1 MRQPL
6 INKHFIHIPC
16 YLLRQLDSFPLLLQI
31 ALFETAINQK
41 RQAFRLPEKLI
52 MALPYLIKH
61 IYNSGTEEVIRRG
74 KKIHALGNV
83 ELVEYDE
90 LMANVV
96 FRVKDD
102 GYATFY
108 KVHINQFKD
117 PKTLS
122 LRCSCPYNL
131 SEICRHKAGA
141 LFYLQDLLDRN
152 QLGEKET
159 SYDQKHTVVKMKQL
173 DLKLIRMLSAPESFE
188 KAENYLRSNRSN
200 ILEAKDER
208 VLAELEYEGQLYK
221 ILLQKNEERNFDT
234 SCACKTDQAHP
245 LCVHKVIV
253 LLQLLHNYGPGY
265 FDTIRNWDKEKNKL
279 LALYGYSLSD
289 DLTGKFEFTYTDG
302 KPFLRVLDTTIKRV
316 SLNPAADLRPKPVEE
331 AAPVAAAAEPLPE
344 EEEINE
350 RELQKLGVVITF
362 NETQYPYLQFDAV
375 QGDADESLTRYTGK
389 AARLDLGR
397 FVNTEQFSEDDKIT
411 LQQLRKLLP
420 AEVSRYLDRNSPFSG
435 IWENIIQQHDDE
447 LPEETRH
454 LINEYLHPKIQ
465 KLFAELSTG
474 NFVFYLPQGK
484 PFTTANIQQAEL
496 ATEPIS
502 PDFEVNYQNGIYEV
516 ACRVKLPLADL
527 NVSEN
532 ESRSPMLFQYHNQFF
547 TWKRTEDI
555 MIIEQFQKDGK
566 VRIPAEQ
573 WAAQLQQFILPLS
586 KEYNVHFGN
595 VQKEEV
601 KDIRPEVKV
610 MLREKGEYLLFQP
623 VFTYKGYDVR
633 STDKEKVI
641 LPVADK
647 LYVIQRNLEAER
659 EFVHKIESLHSHF
672 IRPQEGDTLALK
684 GTEVLKNNWFF
695 LFVDAVKEMNIPVF
709 GFDALKNFRFN
720 TAKPSTKIY
729 ISSNTDWFDAKV
741 EIHFGDQ
748 KVTVDEVKRAL
759 GNKQQFVQLEDG
771 TLGILPEEWIK
782 KYSLLF
788 RVGEGKSGNMKLSK
802 YHFSVIEELY
812 LQRDEEELFFQLE
825 EKYERLKSNHSIK
838 EVPAP
843 AHLKKILRP
852 YQESGFQWLNYLR
865 EVQWGGI
872 LADDMGLGKTIQALS
887 FLHHLKEENGSL
899 KALVVCP
906 TTLMYNWQNEIKKFT
921 PGISFYVHHGGGRTR
936 ENLASHH
943 ADVIITTYGTLR
955 SDIKQFVEVSFDY
968 VVLDESQAIK
978 NPSSKV
984 TKAAGLIKAKNRLC
998 LSGTPLQNNTFDIY
1012 AQMNFLNPGMLG
1024 SVEFFKQE
1032 FSIPIDK
1039 FGEKEQ
1045 KEHLRKLLYP
1055 FILRRTKEQV
1065 AKDLPEKQEMVL
1077 FCEMGDEQRRI
1088 YDAFRNDYRDKILGV
1103 VDNQGIQK
1111 SQLTILQGLMKLRQ
1125 ICDSPA
1131 IVKDEEK
1138 FPNASVKLEEIGREI
1153 TENISN
1159 HKALV
1164 FSQFLGMLSLI
1175 KEKMKELGVDYEYFD
1190 GSSTVAERER
1200 AIERFQNDENCRVFL
1215 ISLKAGGVGLN
1226 LTAADYVYIV
1236 DPWWNPAVEQQAIDR
1251 THRIGQTKN
1260 IFAYRMICTDTVE
1273 DKILKLQER
1282 KRSLARELITDDE
1295 GFVKSLTREDV
1306 EYLFS

>member
-1 MRQPL
+1 
-6 INKHFIHIPC
+6 
-16 YLLRQLDSFPLLLQI
+16 
-31 ALFETAINQK
+31 
-41 RQAFRLPEKLI
+41 
-52 MALPYLIKH
+52 MALPYLVKH

-83 ELVEYDE
+83 ELIEYDD
-90 LMANVV
+90 LMASVI

-141 LFYLQDLLDRN
+141 LFHLQDMLDKNLLGDR
-152 QLGEKET
+152 ET
-159 SYDQKHTVVKMKQL
+159 VYDQRHTVVKMKQL
-173 DLKLIRMLSAPESFE
+173 ELKLIRMLSAQANFE
-188 KAENYLRSNRSN
+188 AAENYLRSTRSN
-200 ILEAKDER
+200 IIEAKDER
-208 VLAELEYEGQLYK
+208 VYAELEYEGEAFK
-221 ILLQKNEERNFDT
+221 VVIQKNEERNFDT
-234 SCACKTDQAHP
+234 SCTCQSDTEHP
-245 LCVHKVIV
+245 LCVHKNIV
-253 LLQLLHNYGPGY
+253 LLQLLHNYGPNY
-265 FDTIRNWDKEKNKL
+265 FDSIRNWDKEKNKL
-279 LALYGYSLSD
+279 LALYGYSLTD
-289 DLTGKFEFTYTDG
+289 DLKGKFEFTYADS
-302 KPFLRVLDTTIKRV
+302 KPFLRVLDTSIKRV
-316 SLNPAADLRPKPVEE
+316 SLNPGAERPKPVEQE
-331 AAPVAAAAEPLPE
+331 FGSSHGMVMAE
-344 EEEINE
+344 EEPVKTI
-350 RELQKLGVVITF
+350 LKLGVVITA
-362 NETQYPYLQFDAV
+362 NELQYPYVILEAV
-375 QGDADESLTRYTGK
+375 QGEADEELTKYITK
-389 AARLDLGR
+389 TVKIDLAK
-397 FVNTEQFSEDDKIT
+397 FVNTEVFSEEDKML
-411 LQQLRKLLP
+411 LQQLRKLMP
-420 AEVSRYLDRNSPFSG
+420 GEVGRYLNRNSPFSG

-454 LINEYLHPKIQ
+454 LINEYLHPKFK
-465 KLFAELSTG
+465 KLFTELATSR
-474 NFVFYLPQGK
+474 FVFYLQPSK
-484 PFTTANIQQAEL
+484 IFTTSNLLPAEL
-496 ATEPIS
+496 VEQFIS
-502 PDFEVNYQNGIYEV
+502 PEFEVNYANGKYEV
-516 ACRVKLPLADL
+516 DCRVKLPLADL
-527 NVSEN
+527 NISDN
-532 ESRSPMLFQYHNQFF
+532 ESESALLFQYHNQFF
-547 TWKRTEDI
+547 TWQRSEDI
-555 MIIEQFQKDGK
+555 NLVEKFLPSGK
-566 VRIPAEQ
+566 ISIAAED
-573 WAAQLQQFILPLS
+573 WAVQLQQFILPLS
-586 KEYNVHFGN
+586 KEYNVHFTN
-595 VQKEEV
+595 VQKEEI
-601 KDIRPEVKV
+601 KDLKPEVKV

-623 VFTYKGYDVR
+623 VFNYRGYDVR
-633 STDKEKVI
+633 ISDKEKII

-647 LYVIQRNLEAER
+647 LLVIHRNLEAEK
-659 EFVHKIESLHSHF
+659 EFIQKIESLHSAF
-672 IRPQEGDTLALK
+672 IRPVEGNVLALK
-684 GTEVLKNNWFF
+684 GSDVLRNNWFF

-709 GFDALKNFRFN
+709 GFEALKNFRFN
-720 TAKPSTKIY
+720 TAKPSTKIF
-729 ISSNTDWFDAKV
+729 ISSNTDWFDAKI
-741 EIHFGDQ
+741 EIQFGEQ
-748 KVTVDEVKRAL
+748 KVTVEEVKKAL

-788 RVGEGKSGNMKLSK
+788 RVGDGKQGNMKLSK

-812 LQRDEEELFFQLE
+812 LQRDEQELFFQLE
-825 EKYERLKSNHSIK
+825 EKYERLKDNHSIK

-843 AHLKKILRP
+843 AHLKDILRP

-887 FLHHLKEENGSL
+887 FIHHLKEENGSL

-906 TTLMYNWQNEIKKFT
+906 TTLMFNWQNEIKKFT
-921 PGISFYVHHGGGRTR
+921 PSLTFSVHHGGNRSR
-936 ENLASHH
+936 ESLAS
-943 ADVIITTYGTLR
+943 AEIDVIITTYGTLR
-955 SDIKQFVEVSFDY
+955 SDIKQFVDVQFDY
-968 VVLDESQAIK
+968 VILDESQAIK
-978 NPSSKV
+978 NPGSKV
-984 TKAAGLIKAKNRLC
+984 TKAAGLLRAKNRLC
-998 LSGTPLQNNTFDIY
+998 LSGTPLQNNTFDIF

-1032 FSIPIDK
+1032 FSVPIDK

-1045 KEHLRKLLYP
+1045 KDHLRKLLYP

-1077 FCEMGDEQRRI
+1077 FCEMGDEQRKI
-1088 YDAFRNDYRDKILGV
+1088 YEAYRNDYRDKILGV
-1103 VDNQGIQK
+1103 VENQGIQK

-1131 IVKDEEK
+1131 IVKEEER
-1138 FPNASVKLEEIGREI
+1138 FPNVSVKLEEIGREI

-1159 HKALV
+1159 HKALI
-1164 FSQFLGMLSLI
+1164 FSQFLGMLALI

-1190 GSSTVAERER
+1190 GSSTVAEREK
-1200 AIERFQNDENCRVFL
+1200 AITRFQNDENCRVFL

-1282 KRSLARELITDDE
+1282 KRNLAKDLITDDE
-1295 GFVKSLTREDV
+1295 GFVKSLTKEDV

>member
-1 MRQPL
+1 
-6 INKHFIHIPC
+6 
-16 YLLRQLDSFPLLLQI
+16 
-31 ALFETAINQK
+31 
-41 RQAFRLPEKLI
+41 

-108 KVHINQFKD
+108 KVHITQFKD

-141 LFYLQDLLDRN
+141 LFHLQDLLDRN

-173 DLKLIRMLSAPESFE
+173 DLKLIRMLSAPVSFE
-188 KAENYLRSNRSN
+188 QAENFLRSSRGN

-208 VLAELEYEGQLYK
+208 VLAELEYEGRLVK
-221 ILLQKNEERNFDT
+221 LLIQKNEERNFDT
-234 SCACKTDQAHP
+234 SCNCGSDNQHP
-245 LCVHKVIV
+245 LCVHKCI
-253 LLQLLHNYGPGY
+253 LFLQLLHNYGPGY

-279 LALYGYSLSD
+279 LALYGYSLED
-289 DLTGKFEFTYTDG
+289 DLSGKFEFTYTDG
-302 KPFLRVLDTTIKRV
+302 KPFLRVLDTSIKRV
-316 SLNPAADLRPKPVEE
+316 NGGAMATSKPPMVEE
-331 AAPVAAAAEPLPE
+331 VAAAPIVDTMEEQEP
-344 EEEINE
+344 
-350 RELQKLGVVITF
+350 REVMKLGLVIGF
-362 NETQYPYLQFDAV
+362 NELRYPYLQFDLV
-375 QGDADESLTRYTGK
+375 QGEANEAQTAFTGK
-389 AARLDLGR
+389 VARLDLTR
-397 FVNTEQFSEDDKIT
+397 FVNTDILSEDDKVL
-411 LQQLRKLLP
+411 LQQVRKLLP
-420 AEVSRYLDRNSPFSG
+420 SEVSRYLDRNSPFSG
-435 IWENIIQQHDDE
+435 IWENIIQQHDEE

-454 LINEYLHPKIQ
+454 LINEYLHPKLG
-465 KLFAELSTG
+465 KLFEELTA
-474 NFVFYLPQGK
+474 NPFIFYLPEKK
-484 PFTTANIQQAEL
+484 PFTTANLAVAEL
-496 ATEPIS
+496 VAQRIKPE
-502 PDFEVNYQNGIYEV
+502 FEVSYAKGQYEI
-516 ACRVKLPLADL
+516 ACRIKLPLADL
-527 NVSEN
+527 SIADN
-532 ESRSPMLFQYHNQFF
+532 ECTSPLLFKYHQQFF
-547 TWKRTEDI
+547 CWERPEDI
-555 MIIEQFQKDGK
+555 IVLEKFLPSGVIR
-566 VRIPAEQ
+566 VPAQE
-573 WAAQLQQFILPLS
+573 WSDKLQQFLLPLS
-586 KEYNVHFGN
+586 KEYHVHFGN
-595 VQKEEV
+595 VQKEELR
-601 KDIRPEVKV
+601 DIRPEVKV

-623 VFTYKGYDVR
+623 IFNYRGHDVKWR
-633 STDKEKVI
+633 EKERIVV
-641 LPVADK
+641 PGEDK
-647 LYVIQRNLEAER
+647 LLLIYRNLEAEQ
-659 EFVHKIESLHSHF
+659 ELVQKIESLHSHF
-672 IRPQEGDTLALK
+672 IRPAEGDVLALK
-684 GTEVLKNNWFF
+684 GAEVLKNNWFF
-695 LFVDAVKEMNIPVF
+695 LFVDAVKEMNIPVY
-709 GFDALKNFRFN
+709 GFEALRNFRFN
-720 TAKPSTKIY
+720 TAKPSTRIH

-741 EIHFGDQ
+741 EILFGDQ
-748 KVTVDEVKRAL
+748 KVTVDDVKKAL
-759 GNKQQFVQLEDG
+759 GNKQQFVQLGDG
-771 TLGILPEEWIK
+771 TLGILPEEWIR

-788 RVGEGKSGNMKLSK
+788 RVGEGKQGSMKLSK
-802 YHFSVIEELY
+802 YHFSVVEELY
-812 LQRDEEELFFQLE
+812 MQRDEEELFFQLE
-825 EKYERLKSNHSIK
+825 EKYDKLKEHHTIK
-838 EVPAP
+838 PIAAP
-843 AHLKKILRP
+843 AHLKDILRP
-852 YQESGFQWLNYLR
+852 YQESGFQWLNYLS

-872 LADDMGLGKTIQALS
+872 LADDMGLGKTIQTLS
-887 FLHHLKEENGSL
+887 FLHHLKTVNGSL

-906 TTLMYNWQNEIKKFT
+906 TTLMFNWQNEITKFT
-921 PGISFYVHHGGGRTR
+921 PGITFYVHHGGQRTR
-936 ENLASHH
+936 ENLGTSG

-955 SDIKQFVEVSFDY
+955 SDIKQFVDVHFDY

-984 TKAAGLIKAKNRLC
+984 TKAACLLRARNRLC

-1045 KEHLRKLLYP
+1045 KDHLRKLLFP

-1077 FCEMGDEQRRI
+1077 FCEMGAEQRRI
-1088 YDAFRNDYRDKILGV
+1088 YDAYRNDYRDKILGV
-1103 VDNQGIQK
+1103 VDSQGIQR

-1131 IVKDEEK
+1131 IIKDEEK
-1138 FPNASVKLEEIGREI
+1138 YPNVSVKLEELGREI

-1164 FSQFLGMLSLI
+1164 FSQFLGMLALV
-1175 KEKMKELGVDYEYFD
+1175 KEKMKEQGVDYEYFD
-1190 GSSTVAERER
+1190 GSSSVADRER
-1200 AIERFQNDENCRVFL
+1200 AIKRFQEDDNCRVFL

-1273 DKILKLQER
+1273 DKILKLQDR

-1295 GFVKSLTREDV
+1295 GFVKNLTREDV

>member
-1 MRQPL
+1 
-6 INKHFIHIPC
+6 
-16 YLLRQLDSFPLLLQI
+16 
-31 ALFETAINQK
+31 
-41 RQAFRLPEKLI
+41 
-52 MALPYLIKH
+52 MALPYLVKH

-102 GYATFY
+102 GYSTFY

-141 LFYLQDLLDRN
+141 LFHLQDLLDRN

-173 DLKLIRMLSAPESFE
+173 DLKLIKMLSSQQNVE
-188 KAENYLRSNRSN
+188 KAEDFLRSSRSN

-208 VLAELEYEGQLYK
+208 VLAELEYQGE
-221 ILLQKNEERNFDT
+221 IFRVLLQKNEERNFDT
-234 SCACKTDQAHP
+234 SCNCASDTDHP
-245 LCVHKVIV
+245 LCVHKDIV
-253 LLQLLHNYGPGY
+253 LLQLLHNYGPVY
-265 FDTIRNWDKEKNKL
+265 FDSIRNWDKEKNKL

-289 DLTGKFEFTYTDG
+289 DLKGKFEFTYTDG
-302 KPFLRVLDTTIKRV
+302 KPFLRVLDTSIKRV
-316 SLNPAADLRPKPVEE
+316 SLNPVADAKPKQEEVKPATLVEE
-331 AAPVAAAAEPLPE
+331 LE
-344 EEEINE
+344 E
-350 RELQKLGVVITF
+350 REKEILKLGVVVTF
-362 NETQYPYLQFDAV
+362 NEQQYPYVQLEAV
-375 QGDADESLTRYTGK
+375 QGEADENRTAYVSK
-389 AARLDLGR
+389 VSKIDLSR
-397 FVNTEQFSEDDKIT
+397 FVNTEVFDEDDKGT
-411 LQQLRKLLP
+411 LQQLRKLMP
-420 AEVSRYLDRNSPFSG
+420 SEVSRYLDRNSPFSG
-435 IWENIIQQHDDE
+435 IWENIIQQHNDE

-454 LINEYLHPKIQ
+454 LMNEYLHPKI
-465 KLFAELSTG
+465 KKIFTDLSESR
-474 NFVFYLPQGK
+474 FVFSLPERK
-484 PFTTANIQQAEL
+484 PFTTANLQPVEL
-496 ATEPIS
+496 VSTFIS
-502 PDFEVNYQNGIYEV
+502 PEFEVSYLKGQYEIN
-516 ACRVKLPLADL
+516 CRVKLPLADL
-527 NVSEN
+527 NIAEN
-532 ESRSPMLFQYHNQFF
+532 ESNSSLLFKYHNQFF
-547 TWKRTEDI
+547 TWQRTEDI
-555 MIIEQFQKDGK
+555 LVLEKFLPTGKII
-566 VRIPAEQ
+566 IAAED
-573 WAAQLQQFILPLS
+573 WSTQLQQFILPLS
-586 KEYNVHFGN
+586 KEFNVHFGN

-601 KDIRPEVKV
+601 KDIKPEVKV
-610 MLREKGEYLLFQP
+610 LLKEKGDYLLFQP
-623 VFTYKGYDVR
+623 VFNYKGYDVR
-633 STDKEKVI
+633 SIDKEKI
-641 LPVADK
+641 IIPVEDK
-647 LYVIQRNLEAER
+647 LLVIQRNLEAER
-659 EFVHKIESLHSHF
+659 EFVQKIESLHSQF
-672 IRPQEGDTLALK
+672 VRPAEGDVLALK
-684 GTEVLKNNWFF
+684 GTEVLRNNWFF

-709 GFDALKNFRFN
+709 GFEALKNFRFN

-741 EIHFGDQ
+741 EIHFGEQ
-748 KVTVDEVKRAL
+748 KVTVDEVKKAL
-759 GNKQQFVQLEDG
+759 SNKQQFVQLGDG

-788 RVGEGKSGNMKLSK
+788 RVGEGKSGSMKLSK
-802 YHFSVIEELY
+802 YHFSVVEELY
-812 LQRDEEELFFQLE
+812 MQRDEEELFFQLE
-825 EKYERLKSNHSIK
+825 EKYDRLKENHSIK
-838 EVPAP
+838 EISAP
-843 AHLKKILRP
+843 EHLKSILRP

-887 FLHHLKEENGSL
+887 FLYHLKQENGSL

-906 TTLMYNWQNEIKKFT
+906 TTLMFNWQNEIKKFT
-921 PGISFYVHHGGGRTR
+921 PEVSFYVHHGGQRTR
-936 ENLASHH
+936 ESLAANG
-943 ADVIITTYGTLR
+943 ADIIITTYGTLR
-955 SDIKQFVEVSFDY
+955 SDIKQFVEVAFDY

-984 TKAAGLIKAKNRLC
+984 TKAASLIKAKNRLC

-1024 SVEFFKQE
+1024 SIEFFKQE

-1045 KEHLRKLLYP
+1045 KDHLRKLLFP

-1131 IVKDEEK
+1131 IIKDEEK

-1159 HKALV
+1159 HKALI
-1164 FSQFLGMLSLI
+1164 FSQFLGMLALI
-1175 KEKMKELGVDYEYFD
+1175 KEKMKELGVEYEYFD
-1190 GSSTVAERER
+1190 GSSTVMERER
-1200 AIERFQNDENCRVFL
+1200 AIQRFQNDDSCRVFL

-1273 DKILKLQER
+1273 DKILKLQDR

-1295 GFVKSLTREDV
+1295 GFVKNLTREDV